1 MAYIELKDVTRVY
14 PGGNGGIHAL
24 DGVDLQ
30 VEKGELCI
38 VVGPERRG
46 QDHGA

>member
-24 DGVDLQ
+24 DGVDLEY
-30 VEKGELCI
+30 VLSARDLKENI
-38 VVGPERRG
+38 
-46 QDHGA
+46 